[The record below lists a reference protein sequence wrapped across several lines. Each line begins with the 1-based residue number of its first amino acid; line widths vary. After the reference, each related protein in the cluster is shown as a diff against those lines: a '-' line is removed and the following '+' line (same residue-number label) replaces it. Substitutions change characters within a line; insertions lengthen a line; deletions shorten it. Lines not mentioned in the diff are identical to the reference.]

1 MIIIK
6 YSNQNFFWSPS
17 QIIERRYFSLTCA
30 SPGCQINFVVSFPS
44 NQEMEL

>member
-1 MIIIK
+1 MIIIF
-6 YSNQNFFWSPS
+6 YSNQDFFCSRS

-30 SPGCQINFVVSFPS
+30 STGCQINFVVSFPS